1 MGEQEYTTLT
11 GTVEEVAFVN
21 EDTGFTVLELD
32 AGGELINVVG
42 QLMGAEV
49 GEELRLTGYFQ
60 THASYG
66 LHFKAQLFER
76 SLAATDGAIQKY
88 LSSGVVKGIGPKI
101 AKRIVQQFHED
112 TLRVIEEEPERLIQV
127 DGINATKAEKLS
139 QEFRQAFGV
148 RALMLFLQANNINPM
163 QSVRVFKRW
172 GPSALDRIRE
182 NPYLLSTGD
191 FGIPFETADRIA
203 RAADFP
209 LEHPER
215 IYAALFYVLSFN
227 LSNGYTCIPRYK
239 LLPMAGRLLGLET
252 EPVSDYLDEALKE
265 GRLRSYEASRELI
278 YLPVYYEAQRYIVG
292 RLQVMLQVYS
302 TKVEGVEETIRLIEE
317 EKGIRY
323 EELQRRAIREA
334 AENDV
339 FILTGGPG
347 TGKTTA
353 LNGIIEVLEQAGRRV
368 ALAAPTGR
376 AAKRM
381 AEVTGREAK
390 TIHRLLEVAAEAAS
404 AGRLEFL
411 RNEQNPLEAD
421 AIIVDE
427 MSMVD
432 TLLFDALLRGMKPT
446 AKLVLVGDFHQLPS
460 VGAGNVLRDLIQS
473 DTIPTVEL
481 TRIFRQA
488 AQSLIVTNAHAI
500 VSGQMPDLT
509 RKDNDFFFLG
519 DNQPAHAAQ
528 TILDLCSR
536 RLPASYGF
544 SPLEDIQV
552 LCPSRKGELGTV
564 ELNARLQSRLNPP
577 APDKTEF
584 KSGIFL
590 FRVGDKVMQIRNNYD
605 LQWTRGEEKGSG
617 VFNGDIGIIRM
628 IDRGSRTMGVDF
640 DGRMA
645 YYAFDLSSELELAY
659 AVTVHKSQGSEFEA
673 IILPV
678 MGGFDKLYYRN
689 LLYTAVTR
697 AKRILILIGQK
708 SRVEFMVRNEQKT
721 MRYTGMK
728 AMLQDSVL
736 R

>member
-1 MGEQEYTTLT
+1 M
-11 GTVEEVAFVN
+11 
-21 EDTGFTVLELD
+21 
-32 AGGELINVVG
+32 
-42 QLMGAEV
+42 
-49 GEELRLTGYFQ
+49 
-60 THASYG
+60 
-66 LHFKAQLFER
+66 
-76 SLAATDGAIQKY
+76 
-88 LSSGVVKGIGPKI
+88 
-101 AKRIVQQFHED
+101 
-112 TLRVIEEEPERLIQV
+112 
-127 DGINATKAEKLS
+127 
-139 QEFRQAFGV
+139 
-148 RALMLFLQANNINPM
+148 
-163 QSVRVFKRW
+163 
-172 GPSALDRIRE
+172 
-182 NPYLLSTGD
+182 
-191 FGIPFETADRIA
+191 
-203 RAADFP
+203 
-209 LEHPER
+209 
-215 IYAALFYVLSFN
+215 
-227 LSNGYTCIPRYK
+227 
-239 LLPMAGRLLGLET
+239 
-252 EPVSDYLDEALKE
+252 
-265 GRLRSYEASRELI
+265 
-278 YLPVYYEAQRYIVG
+278 G

-584 KSGIFL
+584 KLVIYPFP
-590 FRVGDKVMQIRNNYD
+590 VGN
-605 LQWTRGEEKGSG
+605 
-617 VFNGDIGIIRM
+617 
-628 IDRGSRTMGVDF
+628 
-640 DGRMA
+640 
-645 YYAFDLSSELELAY
+645 
-659 AVTVHKSQGSEFEA
+659 
-673 IILPV
+673 
-678 MGGFDKLYYRN
+678 
-689 LLYTAVTR
+689 
-697 AKRILILIGQK
+697 
-708 SRVEFMVRNEQKT
+708 
-721 MRYTGMK
+721 
-728 AMLQDSVL
+728 
-736 R
+736 